1 MTCTDH
7 DTRSADTSSRCWRGS
22 YDMALVEMIGA
33 RAEDGEV
40 LTTIWDYGNIW
51 PGGRFGCDGSDD
63 GPKLMPLPGERLQCL
78 N

>member
-1 MTCTDH
+1 
-7 DTRSADTSSRCWRGS
+7 
-22 YDMALVEMIGA
+22 MALVEMIGA

-63 GPKLMPLPGERLQCL
+63 GPKLMPLPGERLQWL